1 MMRSRWRSLAS
12 LTACGLVVLVAAAA
26 GASRTAQGANAAG
39 RTGHARPL
47 MRTWNVTLSPAPND
61 LALAEIVFHRG
72 SHHEAI
78 SKRTVEMRGTAPF
91 GDDYMAMA
99 APVSR
104 TTGELQVLV
113 VVVNRPSPL
122 ADPVNVHL
130 RLTVPR
136 AFGAPVVWK
145 LANPFSHRAAGL
157 TPALC
162 NLPLHGP
169 TLSGSA
175 LLPLRSQGAAPAGF
189 SAASAVAQA
198 YDVAC
203 GLPYER
209 SFELAVTGSA
219 PHPSPTPPQGPPA
232 CTPCDPRPEYACPLV
247 QPNVCA
253 VPVTSAARLAPAS
266 AH

>member
-12 LTACGLVVLVAAAA
+12 LTACGLLVLVAAAA
-26 GASRTAQGANAAG
+26 GASRMAQGTDAAA
-39 RTGHARPL
+39 RTGHARSL

-61 LALAEIVFHRG
+61 VALAEIVFRRG
-72 SHHEAI
+72 SRHEAI
-78 SKRTVEMRGTAPF
+78 SKRTVGVRATAPF
-91 GDDYMAMA
+91 GDDYMATA

-113 VVVNRPSPL
+113 VAVNRPSPL

-136 AFGAPVVWK
+136 VFGTPVVWK
-145 LANPFSHRAAGL
+145 LANPFARRAAGL

-175 LLPLRSQGAAPAGF
+175 LLPLRSQGAALAGF
-189 SAASAVAQA
+189 GPASAVAQA

-203 GLPYER
+203 GLPYEG
-209 SFELAVTGSA
+209 SFELAVAGST
-219 PHPSPTPPQGPPA
+219 PSPSPTPPPPVCA
-232 CTPCDPRPEYACPLV
+232 PCDPPPGYVCPMV
-247 QPNVCA
+247 QPSVCVA
-253 VPVTSAARLAPAS
+253 PVSSAAKRAAAG